1 MGLHIGMIMDGNRR
15 FAKKLMLEPWKGHE
29 YGAKKL
35 EEVLEWCKEEKV
47 STLTIYALSMQNLNR
62 PKHELDYLMNIARKT
77 FKRFQEKEGTIQEL
91 GLKVEFIGRR
101 DLLPQDIQDTMS
113 AVEESTKENSTYI
126 LRFCVAYGGREE
138 LVDAMYNIAADV
150 KEGKIIPTQVDEELI
165 DQYIYQADQPD
176 LIIRTGGD
184 LRTSNFLV
192 WQSAYSEWFFTEK
205 TWPELT
211 QEDIKT
217 FISDFNSRERRF
229 GK

>member
-35 EEVLEWCKEEKV
+35 EEVLTWCKDEEV

-62 PKHELDYLMNIARKT
+62 PKHELDYLMNLARKT
-77 FKRFQEKEGTIQEL
+77 FKRFQEKESTIQEL
-91 GLKVEFIGRR
+91 GLQVKFMGRK
-101 DLLPQDIQDTMS
+101 DLLPQDIQDTMK
-113 AVEESTKENSTYI
+113 AVEESTKDNSSYT
-126 LRFCVAYGGREE
+126 LQFCVAYGGREE
-138 LVDAMYNIAADV
+138 LIEAIHNIANDV
-150 KEGKIIPTQVDEELI
+150 KEGKILPTQVDEELI
-165 DQYIYQADQPD
+165 DAYVYMKDSPD

-192 WQSAYSEWFFTEK
+192 WQSAYSEWFFVDK

-211 QEDIKT
+211 QEDIKHI
-217 FISDFNSRERRF
+217 ISDFKKRERRF